1 MGRPINP
8 RKIGDPAKPGLQVT
22 STVLVDVGEGV
33 EGGVILRQRSN
44 NRYLV
49 EGVDS
54 STKLVCKLVNGVPA
68 AVGEMSVAVFNSL
81 VAPIAGQDETD
92 YDGAGDNGT
101 FSGGAGYAATDT
113 ITLTGGTVVTVDSI
127 SADLELIAAQDQANF
142 DGTGDNGTFAAGSGY
157 SANDVITLNNN
168 STVTVNTVDTGGEVL
183 TFTVTTVA
191 GVAVSGVA
199 LTQSSVDPAG
209 GTGFTLTP
217 DDDNLSEVGDVD
229 EFTVTTVGSGVA
241 SGSTLV
247 QTATSGSGTG
257 FELELGD
264 DNEQP
269 GAIDYARNINNRT
282 VKTFGGVVY
291 AWPKN
296 VNSVSRVTADI
307 QSS

>member
-81 VAPIAGQDETD
+81 VAPIVGQDETD
-92 YDGAGDNGT
+92 YDGAGSNGT

-113 ITLTGGTVVTVDSI
+113 ITLTGGTVVTV
-127 SADLELIAAQDQANF
+127 
-142 DGTGDNGTFAAGSGY
+142 
-157 SANDVITLNNN
+157 NDVDGGGA
-168 STVTVNTVDTGGEVL
+168 VTEFEVS
-183 TFTVTTVA
+183 VA
-191 GVAVSGVA
+191 
-199 LTQSSVDPAG
+199 
-209 GTGFTLTP
+209 
-217 DDDNLSEVGDVD
+217 
-229 EFTVTTVGSGVA
+229 GSGVA

-264 DNEQP
+264 DNEEP